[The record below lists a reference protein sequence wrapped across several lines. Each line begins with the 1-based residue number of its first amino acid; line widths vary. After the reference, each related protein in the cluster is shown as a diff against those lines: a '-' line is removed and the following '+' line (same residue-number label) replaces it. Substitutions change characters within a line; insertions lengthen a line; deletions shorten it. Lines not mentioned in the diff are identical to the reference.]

1 MENGTSFP
9 LGERANEGLI
19 SITAVASVSPLGVSS
34 EEVWK
39 NYKTDRHFFKKM
51 QFGTTEEWA
60 APLTEDAKV
69 AIDQLRK
76 SDSKYKDL
84 DDTVLFTIYVA
95 RKSVAI
101 AGWKSGDN
109 FGINIGSSRGA
120 TALFEKYH
128 TEFLDQNRASTLSS
142 PTTTLG
148 NISSWVAHDL
158 QTKGPEIS
166 HSITCSTALHALLNG
181 VAWIRSGLTDKF
193 LVGGS
198 EAPLTPFTIAQ
209 MKALKV
215 YARQKDAAEGNQNY
229 PCRALDPNKTKNSM
243 VLGEGAAVVCLEAGL
258 SNNALAVIEGIGYAT
273 EVLKHNVSISSD
285 AECFQRSMKMALG
298 NTSPKDVDIIVMHA
312 PGTIKGDSSEYNA
325 IKKVFGEKMP
335 ALTTNKWKIGH
346 TFGASGM
353 LSLELAVLM
362 LQKQE
367 FIKVPFIDN
376 TAVPSQINKV
386 MVNAVG
392 FGGNAV
398 SVLFKSPSYF

>member
-215 YARQKDAAEGNQNY
+215 YARQKDAAERNQNY

-243 VLGEGAAVVCLEAGL
+243 VLGEGAAVVCLEAGH
-258 SNNALAVIEGIGYAT
+258 SKNALAVIEGIGYAT